1 MERYKLRM
9 NTKISISSI
18 MKIVN
23 ILFLIVLENFVLD
36 CGMGFL
42 GTSFLLM
49 AVFYTILFGGL
60 QTGISKMV
68 SIRNSKGLNSNA
80 NRILKP
86 ALIYVIIIGVA
97 LFLLSFFAAETFCV
111 GVWRTSFPAS
121 IIQVMFLILL
131 FNGVIDVI
139 CGYQNG
145 NGNAVIL
152 NIANLLR
159 MIIPIPVVFFMLP
172 SFTEYGEKVAAL
184 LQNTS
189 ATSAYKAL
197 SVACVYLI
205 TSVIVLL
212 VVLFLCVRMRMPG
225 HDGRNMRTMDSK
237 KMMYSGIF
245 SSSFKISLHQL
256 FPLLSITTT
265 FLIYLHVAG
274 KFNITVE
281 NVFNNNGIL
290 FAKILLPAAFVLSVF
305 SEYITREK
313 YRLHT
318 DHRKQD
324 PKTALIRSQYMIKN
338 SFFMLLPPSVILT
351 FLADP
356 LVKVFFSGQ
365 YNFSAKV
372 LQAGGFLVL
381 IAGVVYA
388 LNAIMKASDMN
399 LPALG
404 IQVLAFVVQV
414 LFLVLFLNQSGAECM
429 NIIYSFYVYY
439 GIQLVLNFTFLYRS
453 MRFDLMDILMKLG
466 KYGAAAIVMM
476 VLFIILDKFVMMNV
490 LLILLSMFLGYLL
503 YYLTLLTLK
512 AISKKDEMALKRT
525 LNYYPV
531 AFLRSR
537 LRL

>member
-1 MERYKLRM
+1 
-9 NTKISISSI
+9 

-49 AVFYTILFGGL
+49 AVVYTILFGGL

-80 NRILKP
+80 SRILKP
-86 ALIYVIIIGVA
+86 ALIYVFVVGIA
-97 LFLLSFFAAETFCV
+97 LFLLSFFSADSVCV
-111 GVWRTSFPAS
+111 GLWRTSFPS
-121 IIQVMFLILL
+121 SVIQVMFLILL
-131 FNGVIDVI
+131 INGFIDVI

-152 NIANLLR
+152 NMANLFR
-159 MIIPIPVVFFMLP
+159 MILPIPIVFFMLP
-172 SFTEYGEKVAAL
+172 SFTKYGKKVAAL
-184 LQNTS
+184 LQNNS
-189 ATSAYKAL
+189 ATSAYMAL
-197 SVACVYLI
+197 SVACVYLL
-205 TSVIVLL
+205 TSILVLLIVLL
-212 VVLFLCVRMRMPG
+212 LCVRMRMPS
-225 HDGRNMRTMDSK
+225 HDGKNMRTMDSK
-237 KMMYSGIF
+237 RMMYGGIF
-245 SSSFKISLHQL
+245 SSSFKISIHQL
-256 FPLLSITTT
+256 FPILSVLAAL
-265 FLIYLHVAG
+265 LIYLHMAG
-274 KFNITVE
+274 KYSITVE
-281 NVFNNNGIL
+281 NTFINIGIM
-290 FAKILLPAAFVLSVF
+290 FAKILLPAAFILSIF
-305 SEYITREK
+305 GEYITKEK
-313 YRLHT
+313 YRLHI
-318 DHRKQD
+318 DYKKGD

-338 SFFMLLPPSVILT
+338 SFFMLLPPSIILT

-365 YNFSAKV
+365 YNLSAKV
-372 LQAGGFLVL
+372 LQAGGFLIL
-381 IAGVVYA
+381 LAGGVHA
-388 LNAIMKASDMN
+388 LNAIMKASDME

-404 IQVLAFVVQV
+404 IQILSFIVQV
-414 LFLVLFLNQSGAECM
+414 LYLFLALNGSNAGSIY
-429 NIIYSFYVYY
+429 IIYSFYLYF
-439 GIQLVLNFTFLYRS
+439 GIQLVLNFMFLYRS

-466 KYGAAAIVMM
+466 KYGAASIVMM

-503 YYLTLLTLK
+503 YYLTLLALK

>member
-1 MERYKLRM
+1 MERYKLQM
-9 NTKISISSI
+9 NAKISISSI

-60 QTGISKMV
+60 QQGISKMV

-80 NRILKP
+80 SRILKP
-86 ALIYVIIIGVA
+86 ALIYVIVVGTT
-97 LFLLSFFAAETFCV
+97 LFLFSFFAADAFCV
-111 GVWRTSFPAS
+111 KFWRTSFPAS

-131 FNGVIDVI
+131 VNGIIDVI

-145 NGNAVIL
+145 NNNAVIL

-159 MIIPIPVVFFMLP
+159 MILPIPVVLFMLP
-172 SFTEYGEKVAAL
+172 SFTRYGEKVAAL

-189 ATSAYKAL
+189 ATSAYMAL
-197 SVACVYLI
+197 AIACVYLL

-212 VVLFLCVRMRMPG
+212 VVLLLCIRMRMPRQ
-225 HDGRNMRTMDSK
+225 DGRNMRTMDSK
-237 KMMYSGIF
+237 KMMYGGIF
-245 SSSFKISLHQL
+245 SSSFKISIHQL
-256 FPLLSITTT
+256 FPLLSIATV
-265 FLIYLHVAG
+265 FLIYLHIAG
-274 KFNITVE
+274 KYNVTVE
-281 NVFNNNGIL
+281 NVFINSGIL
-290 FAKILLPAAFVLSVF
+290 FAKILLSAALILSIF
-305 SEYITREK
+305 SEYITKEK
-313 YRLHT
+313 YRLHM
-318 DHRKQD
+318 DYRKQD

-338 SFFMLLPPSVILT
+338 SFFMLLPPSIILT

-356 LVKVFFSGQ
+356 IVKVFFSGQ
-365 YNFSAKV
+365 YNYSAQV

-381 IAGVVYA
+381 FAGVTHA
-388 LNAIMKASDMN
+388 LNAIMKASDMD
-399 LPALG
+399 LSALG
-404 IQVLAFVVQV
+404 IQALSFVVQI
-414 LFLVLFLNQSGAECM
+414 LFLILSLNQSGAACM
-429 NIIYSFYVYY
+429 NIIYSFYVYFA
-439 GIQLVLNFTFLYRS
+439 IQVVLNFMILYRS
-453 MRFDLMDILMKLG
+453 IRFDLMDILMKLG
-466 KYGAAAIVMM
+466 KYGAASIVMM

-490 LLILLSMFLGYLL
+490 FLIILSIFLGYLL
-503 YYLTLLTLK
+503 YYLTLIALK
-512 AISKKDEMALKRT
+512 AINKKDEMALKRT